1 MRTPVSVRAG
11 LLALAI
17 FILVTLPACADVP
30 PLISYQ
36 GKLADSD
43 GQPLRDG
50 QYTMSFS
57 IYSRPTGITPP
68 DWQELNR
75 VVDVTGGVFT
85 VQLGAVTPLPEAG
98 FNKDA
103 WLQIRVE
110 GTVLSPRVRLVSTP
124 YTLRAHTAEHVLDS
138 AAVTSLN
145 SLTGNVSLVAG
156 DNISIQ
162 QDGNNLVLS
171 GLGIPNPLPVLVD
184 NSPIVRFDSLQN
196 TVKSTQSGAWNVGIV
211 GNTVVGLS
219 SEANTVKTPTQH
231 KAENIF
237 DEFIT
242 LTPHDSTMSRII
254 VCTGYKEVRMKIMGS
269 GLQNASVS
277 INWISLGG
285 VLYSNFTTSTSQFT
299 GSGHNSPNLPWDP
312 YSFIFPVMSPNL
324 MIEIRN
330 AGTTN
335 LTISPHSWVY
345 LVN

>member
-1 MRTPVSVRAG
+1 MYKT
-11 LLALAI
+11 LLSI
-17 FILVTLPACADVP
+17 MLVCLFASWGGAAFASVP
-30 PLISYQ
+30 PMINYQ
-36 GKLADSD
+36 GKLTDTD
-43 GQPLRDG
+43 GQPLKDG
-50 QYTMSFS
+50 QYTMSFG
-57 IYSRPTGITPP
+57 IYSRPSGPTGP

-85 VQLGAVTPLPEAG
+85 VQLGSVTPLPEAG
-98 FNKDA
+98 FSKDA
-103 WLQIRVE
+103 WLQISVE
-110 GTVLSPRVRLVSTP
+110 GTILSPRVRLVSTP

-145 SLTGNVSLVAG
+145 SLTGSVSLVAG

-171 GLGIPNPLPVLVD
+171 GLGIPNPMPVLVD
-184 NSPIVRFDSLQN
+184 NSPIVRFDSFQN

-219 SEANTVKTPTQH
+219 SEANTVKAPTQH
-231 KAENIF
+231 KGENLF
-237 DEFIT
+237 DDFIT
-242 LTPHDSTMSRII
+242 LNPNDSINSRII
-254 VCTGYKEVRMKIMGS
+254 ECNGFKEVRMKIMGS
-269 GLQNASVS
+269 GLQNASVA

-285 VLYSNFTTSTSQFT
+285 VVFSNFSTSTSPFT

-324 MIEIRN
+324 MIGIRN
-330 AGTTN
+330 AGTTP
-335 LTISPHSWVY
+335 LTISRHTWVY